1 MCLQLGIFP
10 RGHLCAAVSRDT
22 LSTRT
27 LTSPA
32 LPSRVHSSRAPDG
45 RATRPVHTARWLA
58 TQEPSQHGQGR
69 KRGAHRAP
77 RWREASQH
85 VTPEDPKVPRDLST
99 GGRPGS
105 RTVEAV
111 EAVSQS
117 GGWGSGVL
125 SQSLSSRQTLRLR
138 SGLHYVTQTTT
149 TEGLLSVHEPHS
161 CLSSPTRGKNLET

>member
-45 RATRPVHTARWLA
+45 RATRPIHTARWLA

-99 GGRPGS
+99 GGPPRFEDCGGRGGRQSVRGLGQWGPQS
-105 RTVEAV
+105 VTVLKTNPA
-111 EAVSQS
+111 AQKWAPLCNADDHHR
-117 GGWGSGVL
+117 GP
-125 SQSLSSRQTLRLR
+125 
-138 SGLHYVTQTTT
+138 
-149 TEGLLSVHEPHS
+149 TE
-161 CLSSPTRGKNLET
+161 CT

>member
-1 MCLQLGIFP
+1 MDKGASVERTGPHGGERRRSTLHPKTPRSRGI
-10 RGHLCAAVSRDT
+10 LV
-22 LSTRT
+22 
-27 LTSPA
+27 
-32 LPSRVHSSRAPDG
+32 
-45 RATRPVHTARWLA
+45 
-58 TQEPSQHGQGR
+58 QE
-69 KRGAHRAP
+69 
-77 RWREASQH
+77 
-85 VTPEDPKVPRDLST
+85 
-99 GGRPGS
+99 GRPGS